1 MLKLKK
7 KRQVIEKIL
16 EVEKVL
22 VQGLVK
28 GEEMVVVVAVE
39 MAEMTKVEIMIR
51 KIIKMINLNKY
62 NKFQME

>member
-51 KIIKMINLNKY
+51 KIKKMINLNKY